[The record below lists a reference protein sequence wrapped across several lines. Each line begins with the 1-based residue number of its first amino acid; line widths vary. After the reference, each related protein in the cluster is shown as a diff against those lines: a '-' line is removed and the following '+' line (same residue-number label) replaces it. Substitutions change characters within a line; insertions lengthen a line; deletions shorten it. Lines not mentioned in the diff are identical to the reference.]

1 MHKLMKQ
8 LAVAYAPEN
17 VKQQIQ
23 ALEKLQREELQL
35 RNEKDALKRSMQYH
49 ANTAHMHDALPTKPS
64 TPLPELPAWMAERV
78 TR

>member
-23 ALEKLQREELQL
+23 ALEKLQQEEQQL
-35 RNEKDALKRSMQYH
+35 RNEKDALKRTLLYQ
-49 ANTAHMHDALPTKPS
+49 ANTAHMHDAM
-64 TPLPELPAWMAERV
+64 PANAPR
-78 TR
+78 